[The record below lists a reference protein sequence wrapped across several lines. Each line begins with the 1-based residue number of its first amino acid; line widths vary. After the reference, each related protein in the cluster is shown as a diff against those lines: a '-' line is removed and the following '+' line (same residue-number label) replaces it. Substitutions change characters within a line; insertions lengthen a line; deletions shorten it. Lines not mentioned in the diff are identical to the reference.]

1 MSEMGQLPDGWTVG
15 TVKAS
20 FERLLVEVDRR
31 YQQRFE
37 SQERALEQARIA
49 SEKRLDGM
57 NEFRQAL
64 TDASSKYI
72 TRQEAYAMIIAACA
86 VTGALVEAANF
97 FMKR

>member
-1 MSEMGQLPDGWTVG
+1 LSIEATASGWTVETLK
-15 TVKAS
+15 TVVDQRFADA
-20 FERLLVEVDRR
+20 DRR

-37 SQERALEQARIA
+37 SQERALEQARLA

-86 VTGALVEAANF
+86 ITGTLVEAANF